1 MVLIHVILWWH
12 IENQCMD
19 WLPVIT
25 TAHWNHLRRS
35 KKCQS
40 LSFIPYQW
48 NRILEREA
56 WVLWLLKLSRW
67 FRRIA
72 MIENWE
78 YKSRVYF
85 SFGLKDT
92 KDNGENVEVR
102 EKRKAN
108 IFDCP
113 CLVHVLSS
121 EAKWYFQ
128 KIEDDYSFQI
138 FFSEIYRNKL
148 SKIYSPIAL
157 SWFQIVMLCSCITVL
172 TT

>member
-12 IENQCMD
+12 IENQCLD
-19 WLPVIT
+19 WLPVTT

-40 LSFIPYQW
+40 LSFVPYQW
-48 NRILEREA
+48 NRILECEA
-56 WVLWLLKLSRW
+56 WVVWLLKLSRW

-92 KDNGENVEVR
+92 KDNGEKCGGEG
-102 EKRKAN
+102 EKESKYFWLPLLGSCFVIRGQV
-108 IFDCP
+108 IFSKNRGWLQFPNFLFWD
-113 CLVHVLSS
+113 L
-121 EAKWYFQ
+121 Q
-128 KIEDDYSFQI
+128 K
-138 FFSEIYRNKL
+138 
-148 SKIYSPIAL
+148 
-157 SWFQIVMLCSCITVL
+157 
-172 TT
+172 